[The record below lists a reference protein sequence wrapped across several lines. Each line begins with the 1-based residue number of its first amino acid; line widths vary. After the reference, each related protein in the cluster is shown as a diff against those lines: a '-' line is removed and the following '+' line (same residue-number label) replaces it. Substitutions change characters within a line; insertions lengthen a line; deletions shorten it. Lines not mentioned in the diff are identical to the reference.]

1 MIPPKLTSEIERWI
15 SEKKY
20 GNIQIN
26 FSGGKIVNVNR
37 TESFKVE
44 VIWADLPSQQNPQ
57 FPFPKQVILKH
68 LQYDV

>member
-1 MIPPKLTSEIERWI
+1 MIPPKLLSEIERWI
-15 SEKKY
+15 ADKKY

-44 VIWADLPSQQNPQ
+44 VIWVGS
-57 FPFPKQVILKH
+57 PKAEGTAEFSVAAKSLAT
-68 LQYDV
+68 

>member
-1 MIPPKLTSEIERWI
+1 MIPPKLTDEITRWI
-15 SEKKY
+15 KEKKY

-44 VIWADLPSQQNPQ
+44 VIWAEASKSTTGSMEFTLAGKS
-57 FPFPKQVILKH
+57 LAE
-68 LQYDV
+68 

>member
-1 MIPPKLTSEIERWI
+1 MIPPKLVSEIERWI
-15 SEKKY
+15 AEKKY

-44 VIWADLPSQQNPQ
+44 VIWVGS
-57 FPFPKQVILKH
+57 PKAEGEIAFSKACDSKAFAV
-68 LQYDV
+68 

>member
-1 MIPPKLTSEIERWI
+1 MIPPKLASEIERWI
-15 SEKKY
+15 REKKY

-44 VIWADLPSQQNPQ
+44 VIWAELPKPEADAESTVVG
-57 FPFPKQVILKH
+57 KSLA
-68 LQYDV
+68 L

>member
-1 MIPPKLTSEIERWI
+1 MIPPKLTAEIERWI
-15 SEKKY
+15 KEKKY

-44 VIWADLPSQQNPQ
+44 VIWVDA
-57 FPFPKQVILKH
+57 PKPTEGIIDFSNVGKSIAS
-68 LQYDV
+68 

>member
-1 MIPPKLTSEIERWI
+1 MIPPKLTDEISRWI
-15 SEKKY
+15 KEKKY

-44 VIWADLPSQQNPQ
+44 VIWADASVVKADASFGPVGKTISQ
-57 FPFPKQVILKH
+57 
-68 LQYDV
+68 

>member
-1 MIPPKLTSEIERWI
+1 MIPPKLRDEIERWI
-15 SEKKY
+15 RDKKY

-44 VIWADLPSQQNPQ
+44 VIWVDA
-57 FPFPKQVILKH
+57 PKPTISTISASVAGNSFAE
-68 LQYDV
+68 

>member
-1 MIPPKLTSEIERWI
+1 MIPPKLNEEIEKWI
-15 SEKKY
+15 REKKY

-44 VIWADLPSQQNPQ
+44 VFWVDS
-57 FPFPKQVILKH
+57 PKPTESIIEFSKTAQSIAE
-68 LQYDV
+68 

>member
-1 MIPPKLTSEIERWI
+1 MIPPKLRDEIERWVR
-15 SEKKY
+15 EKKY

-44 VIWADLPSQQNPQ
+44 VIWVDSPRLNVDSTATT
-57 FPFPKQVILKH
+57 KVIAE
-68 LQYDV
+68 

>member
-1 MIPPKLTSEIERWI
+1 MIPPKLTAEIERWI
-15 SEKKY
+15 QEKKY

-44 VIWADLPSQQNPQ
+44 VIWAESSKPTVSIAEFSKAATSIAVD
-57 FPFPKQVILKH
+57 
-68 LQYDV
+68 

>member
-44 VIWADLPSQQNPQ
+44 VIWVGS
-57 FPFPKQVILKH
+57 PKAEGTAEISVAAKSLAQ
-68 LQYDV
+68 

>member
-1 MIPPKLTSEIERWI
+1 MIPKKLVDEIERWI

-37 TESFKVE
+37 AESIKIEMLFSNAYVTESGNSTIV
-44 VIWADLPSQQNPQ
+44 
-57 FPFPKQVILKH
+57 
-68 LQYDV
+68 

>member
-15 SEKKY
+15 RDKKY

-44 VIWADLPSQQNPQ
+44 VIWVDSPPTIGTATFSVA
-57 FPFPKQVILKH
+57 PKSLVE
-68 LQYDV
+68 

>member
-1 MIPPKLTSEIERWI
+1 MIPPKLTEEIQRWI
-15 SEKKY
+15 KEKKY

-44 VIWADLPSQQNPQ
+44 VIWAEC
-57 FPFPKQVILKH
+57 PKATGTAEFSAIGKTLAP
-68 LQYDV
+68 